1 MVVVAVRLLYLA
13 ITRVFAWL
21 ALRCRSGGAKEA
33 EILVLRHEVAVLRR
47 QVSRPQ
53 LQWSDRALLAALPR
67 VLPRELRTSRL
78 MTPATL
84 LAWHR
89 RLIARHWHY
98 PNATGRPPT
107 RDEIRELVLRLARE
121 NPRWGYRR
129 IQGEL
134 GRLGHRVGEGTVRR
148 IMAAADLGPAPRRS
162 TVSWRA
168 FLAAQAPGSLACDF
182 LHVDTVLLRRIYV
195 FFVIEVGTRRV
206 HILGVT
212 ANPTG
217 PWVVQQARNLLMDLD
232 ERAGQLTVLIRDRDC
247 KFTTAFDAVFA
258 SIGIRVIKTPVR
270 APMANAYAERFVG
283 TLRRE
288 CLDHLLIRDE
298 RHLRG
303 VLAAYQTHYNAHR
316 AHQARGQLP
325 PDHDGGEVIDL
336 TARIQQRRVLGGL
349 INEYRRAA

>member
-1 MVVVAVRLLYLA
+1 MVVVAVCLLYLL

-21 ALRCRSGGAKEA
+21 VLLGRSDGAKEA

-47 QVSRPQ
+47 QVSRPR
-53 LQWSDRALLAALPR
+53 LQWSDRAFFAAIAR
-67 VLPRELRTSRL
+67 VLPRQLRAFRL
-78 MTPATL
+78 VTPGTL

-89 RLIARHWHY
+89 RLVARRWRY
-98 PNATGRPPT
+98 PNTVGRPAVP
-107 RDEIRELVLRLARE
+107 DEIRELVIRLARE

-148 IMAAADLGPAPRRS
+148 IMAAAGLGPAPRRP

-168 FLAAQAPGSLACDF
+168 FLAAQAPGLLACDF

-195 FFVIEVGTRRV
+195 FFVMEVATRRV

-232 ERAGQLTVLIRDRDC
+232 ERAGRFTALIRDRDC
-247 KFTTAFDAVFA
+247 KFTTAFDEVF
-258 SIGIRVIKTPVR
+258 SPVGIRVIKTPVR

-288 CLDHLLIRDE
+288 CLDHLLIRNE
-298 RHLRG
+298 PHLRG
-303 VLAAYQTHYNAHR
+303 VLARYEAHYNAHR
-316 AHQARGQLP
+316 PHQGRGQLP
-325 PDHDGGEVIDL
+325 PDHEPVEVIDL
-336 TARIQQRRVLGGL
+336 TSRIERLRVLGGL
-349 INEYRRAA
+349 INEYHRAA

>member
-1 MVVVAVRLLYLA
+1 MVVVAVRLLYLV
-13 ITRVFAWL
+13 TTKVFAWL
-21 ALRCRSGGAKEA
+21 ALRCRSGGAKEV

-47 QVSRPQ
+47 QVPRPR
-53 LQWSDRALLAALPR
+53 LHWSDRALFAALFR
-67 VLPRELRTSRL
+67 VLPRELRAFRL
-78 MTPATL
+78 VTPATL

-89 RLIARHWHY
+89 RLVARKWRY
-98 PNATGRPPT
+98 PNTTGRPPV
-107 RDEIRELVLRLARE
+107 RDEIRELVIRLARE

-134 GRLGHRVGEGTVRR
+134 GRLGYRVGEGTIRR
-148 IMAAADLGPAPRRS
+148 IMAAAGLGPAPRRS

-168 FLAAQAPGSLACDF
+168 FLTAQAPGLLACDF

-195 FFVIEVGTRRV
+195 FFVMEVGTRRV

-212 ANPTG
+212 TIPTG
-217 PWVVQQARNLLMDLD
+217 PWAVQQARNLLMDLD
-232 ERAGQLTVLIRDRDC
+232 ERADRFTVLIRDRDC
-247 KFTTAFDAVFA
+247 KFTTGFDQVFA
-258 SIGIRVIKTPVR
+258 SIGIRVLKTPVR

-288 CLDHLLIRDE
+288 CLDHLLIRNE

-303 VLAAYQTHYNAHR
+303 VLTEYRTHHNAHR

-336 TARIQQRRVLGGL
+336 TSRIQRRRVLGGL
-349 INEYRRAA
+349 INEYHRAA